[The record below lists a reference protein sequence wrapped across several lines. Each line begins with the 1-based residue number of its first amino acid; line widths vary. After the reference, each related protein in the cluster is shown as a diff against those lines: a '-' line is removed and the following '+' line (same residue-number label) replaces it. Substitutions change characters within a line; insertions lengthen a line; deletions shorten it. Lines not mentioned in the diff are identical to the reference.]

1 MKIKSK
7 MFGLMAGALF
17 CAAGIVT
24 AQAQNLNGTL
34 DPTFYGTPLYVQ
46 TVNTGFGN
54 SAGGGDAS
62 GSELDAVYAKVSGGN
77 LYLFVAGCFQNNGN
91 HLNVFIAG
99 GNPGQNTLNISP
111 STESAMNGSIFPV
124 GFNATYMIDAND
136 SGGTLYVDG
145 FALPNGSQASQA
157 YLGPVP
163 LTGGIGSAILGG
175 TTFAL
180 NNTLTSTMGTG
191 GQALSGAGSGA
202 NTTTGL
208 EIEIPTSAIGYSGG
222 SVNVLI
228 DINGGGNG
236 YLSNQFLPGLPVPS
250 GNPGGSTF
258 NFGPAPTPT
267 NYVTFQVDM
276 TAQVELGNF
285 INDNNNAVG
294 DPNGSITVSG
304 GFEGAIAGGAFNNGI
319 FSGWDNGLP
328 MTNNPMATGSATN
341 IFVCVAPIVA
351 ILPDAISYKFRMN
364 GGWEGVA
371 NRTPTITS
379 NPQVLPVVFYNNNS
393 PYDLVSAPITV
404 TFSIYMPDGTL
415 DDGNNITAAPYPFDP
430 EGGDTLWINADF
442 LNNWNNDSWPGP
454 VGNFPAAQQMIEV
467 GTSGVYTNSF
477 VVPKGN
483 SIVLTYKYS
492 IDSTDDENGFATNHV
507 REIRSYGP
515 TYAMPQDV
523 WSWSVLQPNNGNPY
537 VAGLGSTNIIELDFG
552 NLVAGAPSGGNVP
565 ITWLGRPAV
574 LLQNSSSLSGG
585 IWNNNNATDGTQS
598 INWPNTG
605 GSQFFRLMKKQ

>member
-7 MFGLMAGALF
+7 MFGLLAGAVF

-34 DPTFYGTPLYVQ
+34 DTGFYGSPLYVQ

-54 SAGGGDAS
+54 SAGGGDAT

-77 LYLFVAGCFQNNGN
+77 LYLFIAGCFQNNGN
-91 HLNVFIAG
+91 HVNVFIAG

-136 SGGTLYVDG
+136 SSGTLYVDA

-163 LTGGIGSAILGG
+163 LTGGIGTATLGG

-180 NNTLTSTMGTG
+180 NNTLASTMGTA

-208 EIEIPTSAIGYSGG
+208 EMVIPTSAIGYSGG

-228 DINGGGNG
+228 DINAGGDG

-276 TAQVELGNF
+276 TAQVVLGNF
-285 INDNNNAVG
+285 TNDNNNALG

-304 GFEGAIAGGAFNNGI
+304 GFEAAIAGGAFL
-319 FSGWDNGLP
+319 GWDNGVP
-328 MTNNPMATGSATN
+328 MTNNPSATGSATN
-341 IFVCVAPIVA
+341 IFVCVVPIVA
-351 ILPDAISYKFRMN
+351 ILPDAISYKFRMD
-364 GGWEGVA
+364 GGWEGLA
-371 NRTPTITS
+371 NNRQVSITS
-379 NPQVLPVVFYNNNS
+379 SSQVLPLVFYNNNS
-393 PYDLVSAPITV
+393 PYDLLSAPVTV
-404 TFSIYMPDGTL
+404 TFSVYVPNGTL
-415 DDGNNITAAPYPFDP
+415 DVNSYAYNPV
-430 EGGDTLWINADF
+430 GGDTLWINGDF
-442 LNNWNNDSWPGP
+442 LNNWNNSTWPGP
-454 VGNFPAAQQMIEV
+454 ISSFPAAQQMIEV
-467 GTSGVYTNSF
+467 GSSSVYTNSF

-492 IDSTDDENGFATNHV
+492 IDSTDDENGFNTNHI

-523 WSWSVLQPNNGNPY
+523 WSWSVLQPGNGNPY
-537 VAGLGSTNIIELDFG
+537 PNPGIASTNIVEPDFG
-552 NLVAGAPSGGNVP
+552 YLAAGAPSGGNIP

-574 LLQNSSSLSGG
+574 LLQNTSDLASG
-585 IWNNNNATDGTQS
+585 IWNTIIATDGTQS
-598 INWPNTG
+598 INWPNAG
-605 GSQFFRLMKKQ
+605 GNQFFRLMKKQ